1 MKPSSLSALA
11 GIAALAALGGCAPT
25 RSQQA
30 IDPYAQPGA
39 YGAYPQSAAGSYGQ
53 VGGTGTYATTD
64 PGHAA
69 TYGGNAAY
77 GSGTY
82 GNGYAPGAAGYANT
96 AQGYAAPG
104 TYGAPNNAYGT
115 YGNGYAAGTA
125 GYPPANGGYGQ
136 PVAVPNANGYYARGS
151 GQYPPPST
159 FDVRQ
164 PYYGDGGY
172 HLMGGYNDG
181 ESHPLRL
188 VSFAVAPVGYL
199 AEWLVTRPIHRIVA
213 QQDMAPIFS
222 YTPQAGFDYET
233 YEEGLS
239 TGVTFEEP
247 QSLD

>member
-1 MKPSSLSALA
+1 MKPFRLSALA
-11 GIAALAALGGCAPT
+11 GIAALATLAGCAPT
-25 RSQQA
+25 PSPQA
-30 IDPYAQPGA
+30 LAPDAYAQPGA

-53 VGGTGTYATTD
+53 YGAGTAGTYGTTAGYPATQ
-64 PGHAA
+64 
-69 TYGGNAAY
+69 
-77 GSGTY
+77 GTY
-82 GNGYAPGAAGYANT
+82 GNGYAGSAVPT
-96 AQGYAAPG
+96 APAGYAAPG
-104 TYGAPNNAYGT
+104 
-115 YGNGYAAGTA
+115 GYA
-125 GYPPANGGYGQ
+125 GYAPATDAYGQ
-136 PVAVPNANGYYARGS
+136 PVPAGEPNANGYYARGS

-172 HLMGGYNDG
+172 HLMGNYNDG

-188 VSFAVAPVGYL
+188 VSFALAPVGYL
-199 AEWLVTRPIHRIVA
+199 AEWLVTRPIHRVVA

-233 YEEGLS
+233 YEQGLS

>member
-1 MKPSSLSALA
+1 MKPARLSALA
-11 GIAALAALGGCAPT
+11 GIAAIASLGGCAPT
-25 RSQQA
+25 PSPQA
-30 IDPYAQPGA
+30 LSPGAYAQPGN

-53 VGGTGTYATTD
+53 
-64 PGHAA
+64 
-69 TYGGNAAY
+69 YGGA
-77 GSGTY
+77 
-82 GNGYAPGAAGYANT
+82 
-96 AQGYAAPG
+96 G
-104 TYGAPNNAYGT
+104 TYGAPAGYAAPQSGYPNAQGAYGT
-115 YGNGYAAGTA
+115 YGEGYAAPAQGTYGGSYA
-125 GYPPANGGYGQ
+125 NGYPASAGGYAPTTTSYGQ
-136 PVAVPNANGYYARGS
+136 PAPAGAPNANGYYARGS

-172 HLMGGYNDG
+172 HLMGSYNDG

-199 AEWLVTRPIHRIVA
+199 AEWLVARPIHRVVA

>member
-11 GIAALAALGGCAPT
+11 AIAALAALGGCAPT
-25 RSQQA
+25 PSPQSMA
-30 IDPYAQPGA
+30 PDAYAQPGA

-53 VGGTGTYATTD
+53 YGAAGSYATPQATYAGYPTTQ
-64 PGHAA
+64 GGYG
-69 TYGGNAAY
+69 TYGG
-77 GSGTY
+77 
-82 GNGYAPGAAGYANT
+82 
-96 AQGYAAPG
+96 GYAAPASGYATQG
-104 TYGAPNNAYGT
+104 TYGGYANGSTA
-115 YGNGYAAGTA
+115 GYAAATDA
-125 GYPPANGGYGQ
+125 YGQ
-136 PVAVPNANGYYARGS
+136 PVVAGAPNGNGYYARGA

-172 HLMGGYNDG
+172 HLMGTYNDG

>member
-1 MKPSSLSALA
+1 MYPNKGDAMKPTRLSSFAGLAALVALA
-11 GIAALAALGGCAPT
+11 GCAPNP
-25 RSQQA
+25 QVVPPDA
-30 IDPYAQPGA
+30 FYGQPGSQ
-39 YGAYPQSAAGSYGQ
+39 GVVPQSAAGTYGQ
-53 VGGTGTYATTD
+53 YA
-64 PGHAA
+64 
-69 TYGGNAAY
+69 GN
-77 GSGTY
+77 GTY
-82 GNGYAPGAAGYANT
+82 GTPS
-96 AQGYAAPG
+96 GYAAPQG
-104 TYGAPNNAYGT
+104 TYGEIPTANGAYGSYGATGSYGT
-115 YGNGYAAGTA
+115 YGNGATA
-125 GYPPANGGYGQ
+125 GYATAPSGYPGAAYGQNAYGQ
-136 PVAVPNANGYYARGS
+136 PVAAAPANGYYPRGS

-172 HLMGGYNDG
+172 HLMGTYNDG

-222 YTPQAGFDYET
+222 YVPQAGFDYET

-247 QSLD
+247 QSVD